1 MSLTSP
7 GRGHCRRIKQGWAL
21 SGDRPAQV
29 PEGSGL
35 SASGPAPGKGPQP
48 QYLRLPIDS
57 ARKLRW
63 YDRED
68 LSRLIESNL
77 QERQQLAEVNTALR
91 EVILLADC
99 TTGPALPGCPSQAA
113 QCMAYLASDRH
124 CSGDFVP

>member
-1 MSLTSP
+1 MA
-7 GRGHCRRIKQGWAL
+7 GE
-21 SGDRPAQV
+21 RPPQSNDPAGAGV
-29 PEGSGL
+29 
-35 SASGPAPGKGPQP
+35 APGKGPQP

-91 EVILLADC
+91 EVSLKSTYHA
-99 TTGPALPGCPSQAA
+99 
-113 QCMAYLASDRH
+113 
-124 CSGDFVP
+124 